1 MSSTH
6 YDKDRDKIDFLNI
19 IQILCMQGAYKTLSL
34 YFYNNDVLNSFFIAH
49 GQ

>member
-6 YDKDRDKIDFLNI
+6 YDKDRDQIDFLNI
-19 IQILCMQGAYKTLSL
+19 IQILCMQGAYKTFEPM
-34 YFYNNDVLNSFFIAH
+34 FYNNDVLNSSFIAR

>member
-6 YDKDRDKIDFLNI
+6 YDKDRGQIDFLSI
-19 IQILCMQGAYKTLSL
+19 IQILCMQGAYKTFEHI
-34 YFYNNDVLNSFFIAH
+34 FYNNDVLNQPFIAH